1 MGGIR
6 EGRSTVY
13 NNITSP
19 EKLAQVNPENIY
31 LENEFIDIL
40 ASANKSKETIK
51 QYQANL
57 HVFWCWNL
65 EHNNNTAFTKI
76 NKRHFVKWQNYC
88 INELGWSPKRLR
100 TVKATISSLSNAIES
115 YLDDEFPDFRSVIR
129 KIESPPDEKVRKKT
143 ILKIS
148 DFQPVLDKLVEDKEY
163 MKSCVLA
170 IALFSGRRK
179 AELTRFKVSYFKDEN
194 LICGGALYKTP
205 EKMQTK
211 GRGKNGKLLDV
222 YILAKQFKPYF
233 DLWMEERERLGIKS
247 DWLFPKYRDGEWLD
261 EKINTSL
268 IDSYTRSFERMLG
281 KPIFPH
287 LFRSIFVTHLLE
299 QNLPEDIVQMI
310 IGWSSREMISHYDLR
325 DNDSKLEKFFCEDG
339 IIQVEQKSLNDL

>member
-1 MGGIR
+1 MGQR
-6 EGRSTVY
+6 EGRTTVY

-19 EKLAQVNPENIY
+19 EKLAQVNPENTY
-31 LENEFIDIL
+31 LENEFMDIL

-51 QYQANL
+51 QYRANL

-65 EHNNNTAFTKI
+65 EYNNNMAFPKI
-76 NKRHFVKWQNYC
+76 SKRHFVKWQNHC
-88 INELGWSPKRLR
+88 INELGWSPKRVR
-100 TVKATISSLSNAIES
+100 TVKATLSSLSNAIES
-115 YLDDEFPDFRSVIR
+115 YLDDEYPDFRSVIR
-129 KIESPPDEKVRKKT
+129 KIESPPDETVRKKT
-143 ILKIS
+143 ILKMA
-148 DFQPVLDKLVEDKEY
+148 DFQPVLDRLVENKEY
-163 MKSCVLA
+163 MKACVLA

-179 AELTRFKVSYFKDEN
+179 AELTRFKVSYFNDEN

-233 DLWMEERERLGIKS
+233 DLWMEERARLGIES
-247 DWLFPKYRDGEWLD
+247 DWLFPKYQDGKWHD

-268 IDSYTRSFERMLG
+268 IDSYTRSFERILG

-299 QNLPEDIVQMI
+299 QNLPEDVVQMI
-310 IGWSSREMISHYDLR
+310 IGWSSKEMISHYDLR
-325 DNDSKLEKFFCEDG
+325 NNDSKLEKFFCEDG
-339 IIQVEQKSLNDL
+339 IRTVEQKTLSDL